1 MSLSAPATSDGTPSP
16 ASESAPGQATLL
28 AYLDV
33 VVLIVAA
40 PIMLLIGVPAVGY
53 LAGAGVWIALRAVG
67 VAIDWVV
74 PKLGDPRREV
84 TLRLAFLMGRLF
96 LLAIAVIV
104 VRNGAGRD
112 DGLTALVVIVF
123 AFTAH
128 LLLSFVTRPRSR

>member
-1 MSLSAPATSDGTPSP
+1 VSLSAPATSDGHV
-16 ASESAPGQATLL
+16 TLL

-33 VVLIVAA
+33 VLLVVAA

-53 LAGAGVWIALRAVG
+53 LVGAGVWIALRAVG
-67 VAIDWVV
+67 VVIDRVV
-74 PKLGDPRREV
+74 PSLHDPRGEI
-84 TLRLAFLMGRLF
+84 TLRLAYLIGRLF

-123 AFTAH
+123 AFTTQ
-128 LLLSFVTRPRSR
+128 LVLSFLTRPRSRR